1 MEGKME
7 LESEDRLS
15 NLPVE
20 RKQKMEIESAD
31 RLSNLP
37 EAVLLDIISFLNTK
51 DAVRTSILSTNWTSV
66 WKDLKS
72 MHLQGF
78 TIKKENFD
86 PKIFTSC
93 PRLQSLKL
101 NDILLEDGI
110 VMFRI
115 ASITLKS
122 LELSFVRSESRGCQ
136 VIIDAPNL
144 TSFSYEG
151 YPSLTFD
158 ILKHSLEEVYFD
170 LNWNPNVDNKNL
182 DYQCLMIMLD
192 GIRQT
197 KSLTLSLST
206 IKILSEFHALLQ
218 ESEIPYTDLKILNLR
233 IEGECENFDIPRN
246 VLYHF
251 CKSSTSLE
259 IC

>member
-7 LESEDRLS
+7 LESEDRLSNLPVDGKRKREIESEDRLSNLPVEGKQKREVESEDRLSNLPVERKRKREIEIEDRLS

-37 EAVLLDIISFLNTK
+37 EAVLLHIISFLNTK
-51 DAVRTSILSTNWTSV
+51 DAVRTSILSTNWTNV

-122 LELSFVRSESRGCQ
+122 LELSFLDKVRNQLIQFELL
-136 VIIDAPNL
+136 L
-144 TSFSYEG
+144 TTATFVVAIFG
-151 YPSLTFD
+151 VMGAKLTTTTGLSG
-158 ILKHSLEEVYFD
+158 IGA
-170 LNWNPNVDNKNL
+170 
-182 DYQCLMIMLD
+182 IMLTCFARNRTV
-192 GIRQT
+192 GVCLG
-197 KSLTLSLST
+197 SG
-206 IKILSEFHALLQ
+206 
-218 ESEIPYTDLKILNLR
+218 
-233 IEGECENFDIPRN
+233 GEA
-246 VLYHF
+246 
-251 CKSSTSLE
+251 
-259 IC
+259 